1 LEEEDLNEKNFP
13 EERRKTTYNNIV
25 FKDDLLSSLR
35 KLQEENQKEG
45 DVGMSVFN
53 IEEKQRDIVTEM
65 ENEDENSLT
74 KEE

>member
-1 LEEEDLNEKNFP
+1 MEEEDLNEKNFP